1 MRVARAR
8 SLRFCVVVLLTM
20 ALDAR
25 AALVEQQ
32 VQMPVSIVDA
42 FGKHIEQAITVTL
55 FHDDAT
61 PTPRPAIVINHGR
74 AGAAEERG
82 AMGRARFPAASA
94 WFAKQG
100 FLVAVPTRVGYG
112 VTGGED
118 VEDTGACGDRRFA
131 PGFAAAADQVASTL
145 DLLRQR
151 SDVDVERLVVLGQ
164 SFGGGTVVA
173 VAARNPPGVVLA
185 INFAGGSGGDP
196 KNNPRNP
203 CSPNRMESLYAR
215 YGHSAHVPMLWAY
228 TENDQYWGP
237 KIPHEWFAAFTG
249 GGADAEFHQFT
260 PHGTDGHLLFSRF
273 PEVWQPVV
281 ADFLRRHG
289 FEIKE

>member
-1 MRVARAR
+1 MSANARW
-8 SLRFCVVVLLTM
+8 LRLCIAVLLMGT
-20 ALDAR
+20 LHAR
-25 AALVEQQ
+25 AALIEDQA
-32 VQMPVSIVDA
+32 QMPVSIVDP
-42 FGKHIEQAITVTL
+42 FGKHIEQSITVTF

-61 PTPRPAIVINHGR
+61 PTPRPAIVLNHGR
-74 AGAAEERG
+74 AGTAEERG
-82 AMGRARFPAASA
+82 AMGRARFTVASA
-94 WFAKQG
+94 WFARQG
-100 FLVAVPTRVGYG
+100 FLVAVPTRIGYG

-118 VEDTGACGDRRFA
+118 VEDSGACGNRRFA
-131 PGFAAAADQVASTL
+131 PSFAAAADQVEATL

-151 SDVDVERLVVLGQ
+151 PDVDPQRLVVLGQ

-173 VAARNPPGVVLA
+173 VAARNPSGLQLA
-185 INFAGGSGGDP
+185 LNFAGGSGGDP

-203 CSPNRMESLYAR
+203 CSPNRMEDLYAS

-249 GGADAEFHQFT
+249 NGANAEFHQFT

-273 PEVWQPVV
+273 PDVWQPVV